1 MASLLDLAQARLQG
15 LLDIP
20 TRVGRAVVNPTL
32 FSGLLGAPT
41 LPKETGMAQAAYG
54 LPAQPNMSVL
64 DPEQRAYL
72 EGYAQGEP
80 YSYLGMAAPFAA
92 PAVAAGAKAVAPK
105 AGMALE
111 NYMASQGLLQP
122 IMTYHASPY
131 KFEKFD
137 PSKVGT
143 GEGAQA
149 YGVGAGYVAQ
159 NPKVANEYFR
169 AFTDVE
175 SAPLMY
181 KGKRVDTPWNE
192 DISQRWADVIEKNK
206 FTQEQIEDFQGVLG
220 NLSQVNLMQDVP
232 AVVKGLSKD
241 QQKMFEKYIKPELTK
256 PENIEAYMYKVDVND
271 EIVPKMLDWDKPI
284 SEQPKQVRNMI
295 ADMAKETST
304 WQDYVAT
311 IKPATKK
318 LAEEML
324 VGEKPTTGLES
335 AKFWKK
341 LEKLDPNANHNA
353 IWDSLYDVG
362 ITKNE
367 NLISGSQFYNE
378 LSRQL
383 GSPQK
388 ASDFMQS
395 KGVTG
400 IKYFDAFSRKDA
412 PNPTYNFVP
421 FDPEDMK
428 IKEVGTGLL
437 D

>member
-20 TRVGRAVVNPTL
+20 TRAARAIVNPTA

-41 LPKETGMAQAAYG
+41 LPQMQGTAEAAYG
-54 LPAQPNMSVL
+54 LPARQNMSVL
-64 DPEQRAYL
+64 DPNQAAYL
-72 EGYAQGEP
+72 QGYQQGEP
-80 YSYLGMAAPFAA
+80 LAYLGAATPFAA

-105 AGMALE
+105 AGIALE

-159 NPKVANEYFR
+159 NPKVANEYFK

-192 DISQRWADVIEKNK
+192 EISQRWADVIEKNK
-206 FTQEQIEDFQGVLG
+206 FSQEQIEDFQGVLG

-232 AVVKGLSKD
+232 SVVKGLSKD
-241 QQKMFEKYIKPELTK
+241 QQKMFDKYIKPELTK
-256 PENIEAYMYKVDVND
+256 PENLEAYMYKVDVND
-271 EIVPKMLDWDKPI
+271 AIVPKMLDWDKTIDEQTPEVKKII
-284 SEQPKQVRNMI
+284 SNYVKNTDIWKDYYDQLPQKAKSL
-295 ADMAKETST
+295 AD
-304 WQDYVAT
+304 D
-311 IKPATKK
+311 
-318 LAEEML
+318 ML
-324 VGEKPTTGLES
+324 TGVKSVENVDN
-335 AKFWKK
+335 WKK
-341 LEKLDPNANHNA
+341 LEKLAPNLDHNVIHDA
-353 IWDSLYDVG
+353 WSTAFEGTMKSRLTGREIYNTFDYIYGSPERASQELQKLG
-362 ITKNE
+362 ITGN
-367 NLISGSQFYNE
+367 
-378 LSRQL
+378 
-383 GSPQK
+383 
-388 ASDFMQS
+388 
-395 KGVTG
+395 
-400 IKYFDAFSRKDA
+400 KYLDAFSRKDT
-412 PNPTYNFVP
+412 PSPTYNFVP

-428 IKEVGTGLL
+428 IKEVGKGLL

>member
-20 TRVGRAVVNPTL
+20 TRAARAIVNPTA

-41 LPKETGMAQAAYG
+41 LPQIQGTAEAAYG
-54 LPAQPNMSVL
+54 LPARQNMSVL
-64 DPEQRAYL
+64 DPNQAAYL
-72 EGYAQGEP
+72 QGYQQGEP
-80 YSYLGMAAPFAA
+80 LAYLGAATPFAA

-137 PSKVGT
+137 PTKVGT

-159 NPKVANEYFR
+159 NPKVANEYFK

-192 DISQRWADVIEKNK
+192 EISQRWADVIEKNK
-206 FTQEQIEDFQGVLG
+206 FSQEQIEDFQGVLG

-232 AVVKGLSKD
+232 SVVRGLSKD
-241 QQKMFEKYIKPELTK
+241 QQKMFDKYIKPELTK
-256 PENIEAYMYKVDVND
+256 PENLEAYMYKVDVAD
-271 EIVPKMLDWDKPI
+271 EAIPKMLDWDKPI
-284 SEQPKQVRNMI
+284 SEQPKEIRQAVAKAAAKGDKDLEELFGSLDNADEISAAGFFPNSSGGQVY
-295 ADMAKETST
+295 KTLT
-304 WQDYVAT
+304 DYY
-311 IKPATKK
+311 
-318 LAEEML
+318 
-324 VGEKPTTGLES
+324 GG
-335 AKFWKK
+335 
-341 LEKLDPNANHNA
+341 
-353 IWDSLYDVG
+353 DVG
-362 ITKNE
+362 V
-367 NLISGSQFYNE
+367 
-378 LSRQL
+378 
-383 GSPQK
+383 
-388 ASDFMQS
+388 SDAL
-395 KGVTG
+395 KGYGVRG
-400 IKYFDAFSRKDA
+400 IKYKDAFSRKETEK
-412 PNPTYNFVP
+412 PTYNFVP

-428 IKEVGTGLL
+428 ILEVGKGLL